1 MLVWARTACVPVNER
16 VMNRANLKVQRRAV
30 RRRSLEVGCT
40 LFWYDM
46 FIPSSISVL
55 HAGPKSLW
63 LRRQLL
69 LRSCLRVSLRRETR
83 RQLLRSN
90 CLRSHKLFGPACRT
104 EIEEGINMS
113 YQNNVQP
120 TSRLRLRTARRW
132 TLRFALFITLSLM
145 GTQAVLAQTSMLQ
158 GTVSVSSTN
167 GAGKRLPGASLR
179 LTPASSGQPTRSG
192 VTNEQ
197 GEYKF
202 TDLAA
207 GIYTL
212 QIDLTGFKQ
221 QTKTVTLQKDT
232 TAVENINLEL
242 G

>member
-1 MLVWARTACVPVNER
+1 MW
-16 VMNRANLKVQRRAV
+16 
-30 RRRSLEVGCT
+30 
-40 LFWYDM
+40 
-46 FIPSSISVL
+46 
-55 HAGPKSLW
+55 
-63 LRRQLL
+63 
-69 LRSCLRVSLRRETR
+69 
-83 RQLLRSN
+83 
-90 CLRSHKLFGPACRT
+90 T

-120 TSRLRLRTARRW
+120 ASRLRPGTARRW
-132 TLRFALFITLSLM
+132 TVSFALFITLSLA

-158 GTVSVSSTN
+158 GTVCVSSTS
-167 GAGKRLPGASLR
+167 GAGERLPGASLT
-179 LTPASSGQPTRSG
+179 LTPASSGQPSRSA

-221 QTKTVTLQKDT
+221 QAKTVTLQKDT

-242 G
+242 EGLTADVTVVEDGDGLDTTPAGEPVSFKQEK